1 MFATQISSCSILL
14 LCTIVHDVFYS
25 FIFDTTNCDDLQL
38 PSLSFFKQN
47 MLHFSSQKLLIYS
60 EESFLTQKKF
70 SAHPEKNLCSLY
82 SACVLSCFSFVQLF
96 VTSWTIA
103 HQGLL
108 STGYSRQ
115 EYQSRLP
122 FLPPGNLPN
131 LGIEPVSLSSPA
143 LASSFFTT
151 TVTWEA
157 LGTNPVMFHSSLK
170 VRKLAFPNL
179 SILQLKYSVSK
190 KANKKISVF

>member
-1 MFATQISSCSILL
+1 MMSSTHSPLTL
-14 LCTIVHDVFYS
+14 Q
-25 FIFDTTNCDDLQL
+25 NCDDLRL
-38 PSLSFFKQN
+38 PSLSLFKQN

-60 EESFLTQKKF
+60 EESFFLTQK
-70 SAHPEKNLCSLY
+70 KNLCSLY
-82 SACVLSCFSFVQLF
+82 SACVLSCFSFVQLY

-108 STGYSRQ
+108 SMGYSRQ
-115 EYQSRLP
+115 EYWSRLP

-151 TVTWEA
+151 SVTWEA
-157 LGTNPVMFHSSLK
+157 LGTNLVMFHSSLK
-170 VRKLAFPNL
+170 VQKLAFPNL
-179 SILQLKYSVSK
+179 SIL
-190 KANKKISVF
+190 

>member
-131 LGIEPVSLSSPA
+131 LGIEPVSQFSCIGKQLLYHYCHLGSPGDQSCDVPQQPEGAETGLS
-143 LASSFFTT
+143 
-151 TVTWEA
+151 
-157 LGTNPVMFHSSLK
+157 
-170 VRKLAFPNL
+170 
-179 SILQLKYSVSK
+179 
-190 KANKKISVF
+190 